1 MVQEVQNAD
10 KQYLARFATTNFQA
24 FYSYTDFLQERPML
38 GYIFKRLLLVIPT
51 LIGVMSINFLLMQL
65 APGGPVEQT
74 IAKIEN
80 LGHLSE
86 AAVGQNTLY
95 KGSIGLEPE
104 LIEEIKKLYGFDKSL
119 SERYF
124 QMLFHFA
131 CFDFG
136 ESFYSQSSV
145 LSIIA
150 QKLPVS
156 ISLGIFSTLII
167 YLISIPLGIAKAV
180 RNGSHF
186 DVISSVII
194 VVLNAIPA
202 FMFGVVL
209 IVLFC
214 GGSYFDIFPLR
225 GLVSE
230 HFESLNMWGKIK
242 DYLWH
247 LFLPVLCI
255 SIGGFAT
262 LSMLSKNCF
271 LEEIHKSYVIS
282 AKAKGGSESY
292 ILYKHI
298 FRNAMLLIVS
308 GFPAVFVGAFFS
320 GSLLIEIIFSLDG
333 LGLLGYESVINRDYP
348 VIFGTLY
355 IME

>member
-1 MVQEVQNAD
+1 M
-10 KQYLARFATTNFQA
+10 
-24 FYSYTDFLQERPML
+24 
-38 GYIFKRLLLVIPT
+38 
-51 LIGVMSINFLLMQL
+51 
-65 APGGPVEQT
+65 
-74 IAKIEN
+74 
-80 LGHLSE
+80 
-86 AAVGQNTLY
+86 
-95 KGSIGLEPE
+95 
-104 LIEEIKKLYGFDKSL
+104 
-119 SERYF
+119 
-124 QMLFHFA
+124 
-131 CFDFG
+131 
-136 ESFYSQSSV
+136 
-145 LSIIA
+145 
-150 QKLPVS
+150 
-156 ISLGIFSTLII
+156 
-167 YLISIPLGIAKAV
+167 

-209 IVLFC
+209 VVLFC

-230 HFESLNMWGKIK
+230 NFESLSMWGKVK

-282 AKAKGGSESY
+282 ARAKGGSESH

-355 IME
+355 IFTFIALLIGIVSDVMYYLIDPRIHFGSKYA

>member
-1 MVQEVQNAD
+1 
-10 KQYLARFATTNFQA
+10 
-24 FYSYTDFLQERPML
+24 ML
-38 GYIFKRLLLVIPT
+38 GYILKRSFLIIPT
-51 LIGVMSINFLLMQL
+51 LIGVISINFLLMQL
-65 APGGPVEQT
+65 SPGGPVERT

-80 LGHLSE
+80 EGRGGE
-86 AAVGQNTLY
+86 AVAGQNSLY
-95 KGSIGLEPE
+95 KGSVGLDSE

-119 SERYF
+119 GERYV
-124 QMLFHFA
+124 QMLWNFAHFE
-131 CFDFG
+131 FG
-136 ESFYSQSSV
+136 ESFYAKQSV
-145 LSIIA
+145 LSLIA

-156 ISLGIFSTLII
+156 ISLGVFSTLII
-167 YLISIPLGIAKAV
+167 YLISIPLGIAKALY
-180 RNGSHF
+180 NGSRF

-194 VVLNAIPA
+194 IVLNAIPA
-202 FMFGVVL
+202 FMFGVMA

-214 GGSYFDIFPLR
+214 GGSYFELFPLR

-230 HFESLNMWGKIK
+230 DFAFLSLWGKIK

-271 LEEIHKSYVIS
+271 LEEIHKSYVIC
-282 AKAKGGSESY
+282 ARAKGGSENH
-292 ILYKHI
+292 ILYGHI
-298 FRNAMLLIVS
+298 FRNAMLLIIS
-308 GFPAVFVGAFFS
+308 GFPAVFIGAFFS

-333 LGLLGYESVINRDYP
+333 LGLLGYESVVNRDYP

-355 IME
+355 IFTFIALVLGIITDVLYYFIDPRIHFGAKNV